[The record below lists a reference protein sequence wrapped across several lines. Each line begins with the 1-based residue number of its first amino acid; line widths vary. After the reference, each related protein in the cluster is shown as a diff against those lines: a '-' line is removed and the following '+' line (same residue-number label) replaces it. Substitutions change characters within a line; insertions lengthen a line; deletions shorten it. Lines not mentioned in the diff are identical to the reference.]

1 MMWEYPQVDLH
12 VICYKV
18 LELVARHQ
26 QITIEDLHKLDP
38 DFSLNFHLEKL
49 QDAGKIKIEGRLVTF
64 LSR

>member
-1 MMWEYPQVDLH
+1 MRT
-12 VICYKV
+12 ICYEV

-38 DFSLNFHLEKL
+38 DFSLNFQLEKL